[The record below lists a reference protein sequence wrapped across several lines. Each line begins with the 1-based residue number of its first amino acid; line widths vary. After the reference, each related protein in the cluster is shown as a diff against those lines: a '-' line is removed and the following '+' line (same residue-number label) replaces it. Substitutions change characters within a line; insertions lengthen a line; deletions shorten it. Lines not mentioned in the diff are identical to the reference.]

1 MAFIRRKRK
10 TPSAL
15 HDIPLTPLIDTA
27 LTLLIIFM
35 VTTPMMQ
42 NAIKVTLP
50 DGQAKEDGGAKQDL
64 IVYIDSHEK
73 LFFNGMP
80 VTKDSLVGAVRQKI
94 GNDTQSTVFVKAD
107 QSVRYGHVIQI
118 VDQLKVAGGVRYV
131 ALATKKVA

>member
-42 NAIKVTLP
+42 NSIKVTLP
-50 DGQAKEDGGAKQDL
+50 DGSAKEDGGAKQDL
-64 IVYIDSHEK
+64 VVYVDQHGK
-73 LFFNGMP
+73 LFFNGVP
-80 VTKDSLVGAVRQKI
+80 LTKEALVNTIQQKI
-94 GNDTQSTVFVKAD
+94 GSDAQATVFVKAD
-107 QSVRYGHVIQI
+107 RIVPYGDVINI
-118 VDQLKVAGGVRYV
+118 VDHLKVAGGIRYV
-131 ALATKKVA
+131 ALATKKVS

>member
-10 TPSAL
+10 HAAAV

-50 DGQAKEDGGAKQDL
+50 EGKAKEDGDAKQDL
-64 IVYIDSHEK
+64 IVYIDQQKK
-73 LFFNGMP
+73 LFFNGVP
-80 VTKDSLVGAVRQKI
+80 VDSKSLTPTVKRSVGKHKDC
-94 GNDTQSTVFVKAD
+94 TVFVKAD
-107 QSVRYGHVIQI
+107 KQVPYGDVIHV
-118 VDQLKVAGGVRYV
+118 VDELKVVGGVRYV
-131 ALATKKVA
+131 ALATQKAA